1 MGIGD
6 RTVAVPLLSGEQVVA
21 EGLGAVGHKTGG
33 KLIVTNLRVLFQP
46 WDLGLAVQL
55 AKWGCKVLQVPHASA
70 GLYVIGKAKKMVDE
84 TAQGVGDIVAV
95 ERVGN
100 ASLFSPPKI
109 RLTKS
114 DGTVAE
120 FGVVDT
126 VTTPNLSNSNN
137 VARDN
142 LAAVILQVLL

>member
-6 RTVAVPLLSGEQVVA
+6 KTVAVPLLAGEQVVA

-33 KLIVTNLRVLFQP
+33 KLIVTNLRLLFQP
-46 WDLGLAVQL
+46 WDLGLAAQL
-55 AKWGCKVLQVPHASA
+55 VKWGCKLLQVPHASA
-70 GLYVIGKAKKMVDE
+70 VVYVVGKAKKMVDE

-95 ERVGN
+95 EPVGN
-100 ASLFSPPKI
+100 ASFLHLPKI

-114 DGTVAE
+114 DGSVAE

-126 VTTPNLSNSNN
+126 VKTPNPSNSNN

-142 LAAVILQVLL
+142 LAAVIRQVLL